1 MTGTRIDTF
10 EVPNCLARCGE
21 VLVQKATAVFIGK
34 NTCKAPL
41 GIFLA
46 TNIVDVND

>member
-10 EVPNCLARCGE
+10 EVPTCLARCGE
-21 VLVQKATAVFIGK
+21 MLVKKTAAIFMGK